1 MSITGVGARSSLT
14 AQSFVE
20 MRRQL
25 DDLQRQLGTGKKADS
40 YAGLGADRGMVIGLH
55 SQISLL
61 DSFDSAVTNVK
72 VRVDLSQ
79 TILKRFGD
87 ISHDTKALAQQTYQL
102 GSGGK
107 TSPQNAATLQLN
119 EMLALLNTR
128 AGDRYLFSGRA
139 TDKAAT
145 DTADHIL
152 NGNGAAS
159 GFNQVVAERRQAD
172 LGTAGLG
179 RLVIGASANV
189 ATLSEDVAGSPFG
202 FKLTGA
208 TSALTNA
215 AVSGPTGSPAAISVT
230 FAAGG
235 PVPGET
241 IDFALRLPDGSTETV
256 RLTATASATPGA
268 GEFCIGS
275 TPSLTA
281 ANLQSALS
289 AGLGKLAQTS
299 LTAASAIAA
308 ADDFFNI
315 DAGNPPRRVAGP
327 PFATAAVLT
336 AGTPNNTVSWYT
348 GEMAADSARGSAAA
362 RIDSAIG
369 VQYGLR
375 ANEEALRGMVQNL
388 AAFSTMTFSAS
399 DVNAEARYT
408 ALTQRLVPAFAG
420 QAGTQRIEEIQTDLA
435 ITQTTLQAAKDR
447 HRETR
452 TVIQGLLDV
461 TEGVPPEQV
470 GAQILALQTRLQA
483 SLQTASRLYQLSLAN
498 YL

>member
-1 MSITGVGARSSLT
+1 
-14 AQSFVE
+14 
-20 MRRQL
+20 
-25 DDLQRQLGTGKKADS
+25 
-40 YAGLGADRGMVIGLH
+40 
-55 SQISLL
+55 
-61 DSFDSAVTNVK
+61 
-72 VRVDLSQ
+72 
-79 TILKRFGD
+79 
-87 ISHDTKALAQQTYQL
+87 
-102 GSGGK
+102 
-107 TSPQNAATLQLN
+107 
-119 EMLALLNTR
+119 
-128 AGDRYLFSGRA
+128 
-139 TDKAAT
+139 
-145 DTADHIL
+145 
-152 NGNGAAS
+152 
-159 GFNQVVAERRQAD
+159 
-172 LGTAGLG
+172 
-179 RLVIGASANV
+179 
-189 ATLSEDVAGSPFG
+189 
-202 FKLTGA
+202 
-208 TSALTNA
+208 
-215 AVSGPTGSPAAISVT
+215 VT

-268 GEFCIGS
+268 GEFSIGS

-327 PFATAAVLT
+327 PFATATVLT

-420 QAGTQRIEEIQTDLA
+420 QAGTQRIEDIQTDLA